1 MGEFNEAWR
10 TVKAN
15 ETSEGARTL
24 VRAARPAC
32 LGNGGHGGFREWYP
46 PWSPCFS
53 VCSVRGLLLGSG
65 EKRPHTEHTGY
76 TEDTGVLGSG
86 ILRGLCASPCA
97 P

>member
-65 EKRPHTEHTGY
+65 EKNEEKGALHPFNGFCWQTGNFLY
-76 TEDTGVLGSG
+76 YFYRQPFS
-86 ILRGLCASPCA
+86 
-97 P
+97 